1 MSAAGQSERELEW
14 QWVLAARRRDP
25 AAFRLLVD
33 AYERRLLY
41 FLLRFVPGADDAL
54 DVLQE
59 VWLTVYRRLPA
70 LNAPEAFRVWLY
82 QIAHDKAVSHVRG
95 QRRQERV
102 REELQ
107 ELRGGEPEEAVP
119 AVESAELIHRALQLL
134 SVEHREVLTLHFL
147 EDMRLEEIAQVLR
160 CPLGTVKSRL
170 HYAKQALRQEVEKR
184 VRG

>member
-1 MSAAGQSERELEW
+1 MNAAGQSERERER

-25 AAFRLLVD
+25 AAFRRLVD

-41 FLLRFVPGADDAL
+41 FLLRFVQGAEDAL
-54 DVLQE
+54 DVLQD

-70 LNAPEAFRVWLY
+70 LRAPEAFRVWLY

-95 QRRQERV
+95 QRRQARA

-107 ELRGGEPEEAVP
+107 ELRAAEPEEAVP
-119 AVESAELIHRALQLL
+119 AAESAELVHRALQLL
-134 SVEHREVLTLHFL
+134 SLEHREVLTLHFL
-147 EDMRLEEIAQVLR
+147 EDLRLEEIAEVLR